1 MVKKS
6 EVYSLAVTAMM
17 AAVTAAVA
25 PFAVPIGPIP
35 MTLCTLSLYLS
46 AYVLEWKRAAIATS
60 IYLLL
65 GVVGMPVFNGFQ
77 GGLGVVAGPTGGYIV
92 GYIPLTVLSALVVKL
107 VPRGRALHFLGMSFA
122 TAVLYALG
130 TAWYCLQSG
139 TALDV
144 ALQTCVLIFIPGDL
158 LKIAL
163 AVTFGPI
170 LRDRLVKAGIPSDR

>member
-1 MVKKS
+1 MEKKS

-77 GGLGVVAGPTGGYIV
+77 GGLGVVAGPTG
-92 GYIPLTVLSALVVKL
+92 
-107 VPRGRALHFLGMSFA
+107 
-122 TAVLYALG
+122 
-130 TAWYCLQSG
+130 
-139 TALDV
+139 
-144 ALQTCVLIFIPGDL
+144 
-158 LKIAL
+158 
-163 AVTFGPI
+163 
-170 LRDRLVKAGIPSDR
+170 